1 MILKPIPTH
10 VVTGFLGVGKTSFI
24 QYLLAHKPAD
34 ETWAVLVNEFG
45 EIGIDGELLR
55 GEGGDVVI
63 KEVAGGCLCCAAGV
77 PTQVA
82 VNQLI
87 ARAKPD
93 RLFIEPT
100 GLGHPKAIVETL
112 SQGHFKQV
120 LSMRASLC
128 LVDPRKLSDPRYLES
143 TLFSEQLRIADL
155 ILANKM
161 DLASDDDVKRLEAYL
176 TQQAIKAEV
185 MVVQV
190 SKLLL
195 ENDAALYQSLNQH
208 YFERPTAWRVQMPAK
223 QISGARSSISTGALL
238 QPTLPF
244 DEAPEAQALQFD
256 ELGIYRASN
265 RHEDSYTLG
274 WVFDCRY
281 EFDFEALVAWVK
293 KQDILRLK
301 AVMITEEGIAAFNY
315 VDGQL
320 SVAELDDS
328 LDSRLEMI
336 AAGPLS
342 QTEIETALLQ
352 LSKRLAI

>member
-45 EIGIDGELLR
+45 EIGIDGELLK
-55 GEGGDVVI
+55 GEGDDVAI

-87 ARAKPD
+87 AKARPD

-112 SQGHFKQV
+112 SQGHFKPV

-128 LVDPRKLSDPRYLES
+128 LVDPRKLNDPRYLES
-143 TLFSEQLRIADL
+143 ELFTDQLSIADL

-161 DLASDDDVKRLEAYL
+161 DLASLADLQQLEAYL
-176 TQQAIKAEV
+176 KQQSITAEV
-185 MVVQV
+185 LPVQV
-190 SKLLL
+190 AQLLSAK
-195 ENDAALYQSLNQH
+195 EASLYQYLEKH
-208 YFERPTAWRVQMPAK
+208 YFARPTAWR
-223 QISGARSSISTGALL
+223 ISKPVNSTGSSLL
-238 QPTLPF
+238 GSRPAMPF
-244 DEAPEAQALQFD
+244 DEADDARKLSIDEQAFD

-265 RHEDSYTLG
+265 RHEGRYTLG

-293 KQDILRLK
+293 AQDCLRLK
-301 AVMITEEGIAAFNY
+301 AVMITDEGIAAFNY

-320 SVAELDDS
+320 GVMELDDS

-336 AAGPLS
+336 AEKPQPQA
-342 QTEIETALLQ
+342 EIEQALLS
-352 LSKRLAI
+352 LTKRLSN

>member
-24 QYLLAHKPAD
+24 QYLLAHKPVG

-55 GEGGDVVI
+55 GEGGDVAI

-87 ARAKPD
+87 AKAKPD

-112 SQGHFKQV
+112 SQGHFQQV

-128 LVDPRKLSDPRYLES
+128 LIDPRKLNDPRYLES
-143 TLFSEQLRIADL
+143 ELFTQQLHIADL

-161 DLASDDDVKRLEAYL
+161 ELASDDDVKRLEAYL

-185 MVVQV
+185 MPVQV

-208 YFERPTAWRVQMPAK
+208 YFQRPTAWRAQMSAR
-223 QISGARSSISTGALL
+223 QTLGSGLTGAL
-238 QPTLPF
+238 QRPTLPF
-244 DEAPEAQALQFD
+244 DEAPEAQTLQFD
-256 ELGIYRASN
+256 EQGIYRASN
-265 RHEDSYTLG
+265 QHEGRYTLG
-274 WVFDCRY
+274 WVFDYRY
-281 EFDFEALVAWVK
+281 EFDFEALVTWVK
-293 KQDILRLK
+293 QQGYLRLK
-301 AVMITEEGIAAFNY
+301 AVMITDEGIAALNF

-320 SVAELDDS
+320 SVQELDDS

-336 AAGPLS
+336 ASEPLS
-342 QTEIETALLQ
+342 QTEVETALLS
-352 LSKRLAI
+352 LSKRLSI